1 MPALAE
7 LGWARPGPQ
16 HFLDLAVDTAPSS
29 IYNLQRSQEGP
40 QLFVCLSPQPLWASW
55 VPIRTWGWGLC
66 EAPEKPLPKPS

>member
-1 MPALAE
+1 MPALAQ

-40 QLFVCLSPQPLWASW
+40 QLFVCLSPQPLDRKS
-55 VPIRTWGWGLC
+55 VV
-66 EAPEKPLPKPS
+66 